1 MVKSTFQIYINN
13 YDDIEFQAKVKKVQ
27 DADANQISLNNENDL
42 AQLQNPQ
49 WRHPLSPSSN
59 PNFFNGARVNQ
70 QRGGVG
76 NSSRND
82 FMSEGNEDM
91 LTDSVNDT

>member
-49 WRHPLSPSSN
+49 
-59 PNFFNGARVNQ
+59 
-70 QRGGVG
+70 
-76 NSSRND
+76 
-82 FMSEGNEDM
+82 
-91 LTDSVNDT
+91 